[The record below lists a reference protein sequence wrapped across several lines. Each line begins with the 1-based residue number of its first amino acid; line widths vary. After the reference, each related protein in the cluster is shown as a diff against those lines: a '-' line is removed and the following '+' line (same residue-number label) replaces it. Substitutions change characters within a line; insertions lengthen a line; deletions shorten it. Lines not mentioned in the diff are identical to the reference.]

1 MITQIDIEN
10 VRSYTKRVIDFSP
23 QGNFIYGL
31 NGKGKSTLIE
41 MILFSFFG
49 TIGLRTKKE
58 EAIRD
63 PAKSAE
69 VTLRCDFSPLGAINI
84 TRSLTSNKAELSS
97 VSHHITSG
105 PQITKFFTKL
115 FVSSPQ
121 LFQHTFVSK
130 QKEVDLLSRLDR
142 SKRRDLLTELL
153 GLDILD
159 SMVQLIT
166 EDTKSIQVLP
176 DLTELR
182 SSVNQIEDEVKGL
195 DFNVLMRIQQLQTEL
210 MQSSDKDIKPKLDKF
225 ESVYYSLITLSES
238 LKVKID
244 LYALGLETIDSSCP
258 LCLTP
263 LTQEQVSSFHTELTQ
278 LKTKLIETRHLLDK
292 VVPILNN
299 LRTLSSRRP
308 KTSILTE
315 LGSHKDMDISYFL
328 SKLSTLEKKR
338 GILSLYNDIDISA
351 VKTKRELKELLSSFR
366 LKCLQKFF
374 SEIIVYVSSLLRQC
388 SEFNKFEVD
397 ENLDIYVDG
406 RTLTSFSGGETD
418 LICTALRICISKYM
432 AYLRFGYIPL
442 IILDS
447 CFDSLDREKA
457 QGVISALEHDPS
469 LKQLIIT
476 GHRTLDL
483 IPNTNVIYL

>member
-10 VRSYTKRVIDFSP
+10 VRSYIKRVIDFSP
-23 QGNFIYGL
+23 QGNFIYGV
-31 NGKGKSTLIE
+31 NGKGKSTLVE

-69 VTLRCDFSPLGAINI
+69 VTLRCDFAPLGAINI

-210 MQSSDKDIKPKLDKF
+210 KQSSDKDIKPKLDKF

-299 LRTLSSRRP
+299 LRTLSSRRS

-374 SEIIVYVSSLLRQC
+374 SEIIVYVSSLLQQC

-406 RTLTSFSGGETD
+406 RPLTSFSGGETD

-457 QGVISALEHDPS
+457 QGVITALEHDPS